1 MQICNI
7 FEAVSWTHPMSPED
21 FKKKIWKHFG
31 VTLFLVLVLS
41 LVWEFGLEGVIKP
54 VFQISASSSQ
64 VEISWFDTGVH
75 IGIILLAM
83 LFTLP
88 SLMGGL
94 KETGKKTVTELGK
107 TERRYKS
114 IVDSTNDLIFQ
125 LDSHGIVV
133 FANPAVRLLGYE
145 DGEMVGE
152 FVGDLLLMDNK
163 EEALPRI
170 MTKRVG
176 HRATYNLS
184 VQLRTSSNSVISTE
198 IPAIEFAVDACG
210 LWEESDEH
218 VQTRG
223 VEKNFIGTLCIARP
237 VIKPEDLHPQ
247 KEAEAV

>member
-1 MQICNI
+1 
-7 FEAVSWTHPMSPED
+7 MSPEN

-31 VTLFLVLVLS
+31 ATLFLVLVLS
-41 LVWEFGLEGVIKP
+41 SIWEFGLEGVIK
-54 VFQISASSSQ
+54 SAIQMSPQGGMSR
-64 VEISWFDTGVH
+64 FDTGVH
-75 IGIILLAM
+75 LGIVLLAM

-88 SLMGGL
+88 GLLGGAQ
-94 KETGKKTVTELGK
+94 ETGKKTVTELGK

-114 IVDSTNDLIFQ
+114 IVESTNDLIFQ

-133 FANPAVRLLGYE
+133 FTNPAVRLLGYE

-152 FVGDLLLMDNK
+152 FVGDLLFMDNK
-163 EEALPRI
+163 DEVLPRI

-176 HRATYNLS
+176 HRATYHLP
-184 VQLRTSSNSVISTE
+184 VQLRTSPHSVISNE

-210 LWEESDEH
+210 LWEEGDDH

-237 VIKPEDLHPQ
+237 VIKPEDLQPHQ
-247 KEAEAV
+247 EAEEVEAV

>member
-1 MQICNI
+1 
-7 FEAVSWTHPMSPED
+7 MSPED

-31 VTLFLVLVLS
+31 VTLLLVLVLS
-41 LVWEFGLEGVIKP
+41 LLWEFGLEGVIKP
-54 VFQISASSSQ
+54 TQGDLPG
-64 VEISWFDTGVH
+64 FDAAVH

-88 SLMGGL
+88 GLIGGFH
-94 KETGKKTVTELGK
+94 ETNKKTVIELGK

-114 IVDSTNDLIFQ
+114 IVESTNDLIFQ
-125 LDSHGIVV
+125 LDSHGVVV
-133 FANPAVRLLGYE
+133 FANPAARLLGYE
-145 DGEMVGE
+145 DGEMVGS
-152 FVGDLLLMDNK
+152 FVGDLLYMDNK
-163 EEALPRI
+163 DEVLPRV

-176 HRATYNLS
+176 HRATYHLP
-184 VQLRTSSNSVISTE
+184 VQLRTSPNSVISNE

-237 VIKPEDLHPQ
+237 VIKPEDLQPE

>member
-1 MQICNI
+1 M
-7 FEAVSWTHPMSPED
+7 
-21 FKKKIWKHFG
+21 
-31 VTLFLVLVLS
+31 VLALS
-41 LVWEFGLEGVIKP
+41 LVWEFGLESVIKSA
-54 VFQISASSSQ
+54 ISQ
-64 VEISWFDTGVH
+64 GEMPWFDTGVH

-88 SLMGGL
+88 GLMGGVQ
-94 KETGKKTVTELGK
+94 KTGKKTVTELGK

-114 IVDSTNDLIFQ
+114 IVESTNDLIFQ
-125 LDSHGIVV
+125 LDSHGIIV

-145 DGEMVGE
+145 DGEIVGE

-176 HRATYNLS
+176 HRATYNLP
-184 VQLRTSSNSVISTE
+184 VQLRTSPNSVISTE

-210 LWEESDEH
+210 LWEESDEQ

-223 VEKNFIGTLCIARP
+223 VAKNFVGTLCIARA
-237 VIKPEDLHPQ
+237 VIKPEDLHLQ
-247 KEAEAV
+247 KEAEVV

>member
-1 MQICNI
+1 
-7 FEAVSWTHPMSPED
+7 MSPEN

-31 VTLFLVLVLS
+31 TTLVLVLALS
-41 LVWEFGLEGVIKP
+41 LVWEFGLESVIKP
-54 VFQISASSSQ
+54 AISQ
-64 VEISWFDTGVH
+64 GEMPWFDTGVH

-88 SLMGGL
+88 GLTGGVQ
-94 KETGKKTVTELGK
+94 KTGKKTVTELGK

-114 IVDSTNDLIFQ
+114 IVESTNDLIFQ
-125 LDSHGIVV
+125 LDNHGIVV

-145 DGEMVGE
+145 DGEIVGE

-176 HRATYNLS
+176 HRATYNLP
-184 VQLRTSSNSVISTE
+184 VQLRTSPNSVISTE

-210 LWEESDEH
+210 LWEESDEQ

-223 VEKNFIGTLCIARP
+223 VAKNFVGTLCIARA

-247 KEAEAV
+247 KEAEVV

>member
-1 MQICNI
+1 M
-7 FEAVSWTHPMSPED
+7 
-21 FKKKIWKHFG
+21 
-31 VTLFLVLVLS
+31 
-41 LVWEFGLEGVIKP
+41 
-54 VFQISASSSQ
+54 
-64 VEISWFDTGVH
+64 SWFDTGVH
-75 IGIILLAM
+75 IGIVLLAM
-83 LFTLP
+83 IFTLP
-88 SLMGGL
+88 GLMGGAQ
-94 KETGKKTVTELGK
+94 ETGKKTVVELGK

-114 IVDSTNDLIFQ
+114 IVESTNDLIFQ
-125 LDSHGIVV
+125 LDGHGIVV

-152 FVGDLLLMDNK
+152 FIGDLLYMDNK

-176 HRATYNLS
+176 HRATYHLPI
-184 VQLRTSSNSVISTE
+184 QLRTSPNSVISSE

-237 VIKPEDLHPQ
+237 VIKPEDLQLH
-247 KEAEAV
+247 KDSEEVEAV

>member
-1 MQICNI
+1 
-7 FEAVSWTHPMSPED
+7 MSPEN

-41 LVWEFGLEGVIKP
+41 LTWEFGLESLITSSI
-54 VFQISASSSQ
+54 QISSK
-64 VEISWFDTGVH
+64 EGMSWFDTGVH
-75 IGIILLAM
+75 VAIVLLAM

-88 SLMGGL
+88 GL
-94 KETGKKTVTELGK
+94 IWGAQETGKKTVVELGK

-114 IVDSTNDLIFQ
+114 IVESTNDLIFQ
-125 LDSHGIVV
+125 LDGHGIVV

-152 FVGDLLLMDNK
+152 FIGDLLFMDNK

-176 HRATYNLS
+176 HRATYHLP
-184 VQLRTSSNSVISTE
+184 VQLRTSPNSVISTE

-237 VIKPEDLHPQ
+237 VIKPEDLLTP
-247 KEAEAV
+247 KETEEVEAV

>member
-1 MQICNI
+1 
-7 FEAVSWTHPMSPED
+7 MSPED
-21 FKKKIWKHFG
+21 FKKKIWNHFG
-31 VTLFLVLVLS
+31 ATLFLVLVLS
-41 LVWEFGLEGVIKP
+41 LVWEFGLESVIKP
-54 VFQISASSSQ
+54 VFQMSASSSQ
-64 VEISWFDTGVH
+64 GEMPWFDTGVH

-88 SLMGGL
+88 GLMGGL
-94 KETGKKTVTELGK
+94 QETGKKTVIELGK

-114 IVDSTNDLIFQ
+114 IVESTNDLIFQ

-133 FANPAVRLLGYE
+133 FANPAMRLLGYE

-152 FVGDLLLMDNK
+152 FVGDLLYMDNK
-163 EEALPRI
+163 DEVLPRI

-176 HRATYNLS
+176 HRATYSLP
-184 VQLRTSSNSVISTE
+184 VQLRTSPSSVISNE

-247 KEAEAV
+247 IEAEAV

>member
-1 MQICNI
+1 
-7 FEAVSWTHPMSPED
+7 MSPEN

-31 VTLFLVLVLS
+31 VTLFLVLLLS
-41 LVWEFGLEGVIKP
+41 LVWEFGLESLIK
-54 VFQISASSSQ
+54 SAI
-64 VEISWFDTGVH
+64 EISPQGGMARFDIAVH
-75 IGIILLAM
+75 FGIVLLAM

-88 SLMGGL
+88 GLLGGAQ
-94 KETGKKTVTELGK
+94 ETGKKTVVELGK

-114 IVDSTNDLIFQ
+114 IVESTNDLIFQ
-125 LDSHGIVV
+125 LDGHGIVV

-145 DGEMVGE
+145 DGEMIGE
-152 FVGDLLLMDNK
+152 FIGDLLFMDNK
-163 EEALPRI
+163 EEALPRV

-176 HRATYNLS
+176 HRATYHLP
-184 VQLRTSSNSVISTE
+184 VQLRTSPNSVISNE

-237 VIKPEDLHPQ
+237 VIKPEDLQHHEETEETE
-247 KEAEAV
+247 KAEVV

>member
-1 MQICNI
+1 
-7 FEAVSWTHPMSPED
+7 MSPEN
-21 FKKKIWKHFG
+21 FRKKIWKHFG
-31 VTLFLVLVLS
+31 TTLVLVLALS
-41 LVWEFGLEGVIKP
+41 LVWEFGLESVIKP
-54 VFQISASSSQ
+54 AISQ
-64 VEISWFDTGVH
+64 GEMPWFDTGVH

-88 SLMGGL
+88 GLMGGVQ
-94 KETGKKTVTELGK
+94 KTGKKTVTELGK

-114 IVDSTNDLIFQ
+114 IVESTNDLIFQ
-125 LDSHGIVV
+125 LDNHGIVV

-145 DGEMVGE
+145 DGEIVGE

-176 HRATYNLS
+176 HRATYNLP
-184 VQLRTSSNSVISTE
+184 VQLRTSPNSVISTE

-210 LWEESDEH
+210 LWEESDEQ

-223 VEKNFIGTLCIARP
+223 VAKNFVGTLCIARA

-247 KEAEAV
+247 KEAEVV

>member
-1 MQICNI
+1 
-7 FEAVSWTHPMSPED
+7 MSPED

-31 VTLFLVLVLS
+31 VTLLLVLVLS
-41 LVWEFGLEGVIKP
+41 LLWEFGLE
-54 VFQISASSSQ
+54 SAIRPTTG
-64 VEISWFDTGVH
+64 ELPGFDAAVH

-83 LFTLP
+83 LFTIP
-88 SLMGGL
+88 GLMGGIQ
-94 KETGKKTVTELGK
+94 ETSKKTVIELGK

-114 IVDSTNDLIFQ
+114 IVESTNDLIFQ

-133 FANPAVRLLGYE
+133 FANPAARLLGYE
-145 DGEMVGE
+145 DGEMIGN
-152 FVGDLLLMDNK
+152 FVGDLLFMDNK
-163 EEALPRI
+163 DEVLPRV

-176 HRATYNLS
+176 HRATYHLPI
-184 VQLRTSSNSVISTE
+184 QLRTSPSSVISNE

-237 VIKPEDLHPQ
+237 VIKPEDLQPQ
-247 KEAEAV
+247 QEAEAV